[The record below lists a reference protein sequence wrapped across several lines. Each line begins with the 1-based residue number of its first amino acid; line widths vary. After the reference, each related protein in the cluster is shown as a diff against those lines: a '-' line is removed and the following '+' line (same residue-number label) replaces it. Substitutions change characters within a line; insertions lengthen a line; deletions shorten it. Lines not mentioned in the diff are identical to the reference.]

1 MNTEELVSTKWS
13 IDTTHS
19 EIQFK
24 VKHLM
29 ITNVTGQF
37 SQFDA
42 QLQMDGDTLDG
53 AQVQFNANTNS
64 ITTGNEARDS
74 HLKSQDFFNSEI
86 YPLILVNGTLTAVED
101 YKPVMKLSGEMTICE
116 TTKPVEFDV
125 EYFGKQT
132 DPWGNEKMGFS
143 ISGVIN
149 RKDFGLVWNS
159 TLETGGVLV
168 SDEVKIIAEVQLTRG

>member
-13 IDTTHS
+13 IDTIHS

-42 QLQMDGDTLDG
+42 QLETNGESLNG
-53 AQVQFNANTNS
+53 SQVQFTANTNS
-64 ITTGNEARDS
+64 ITTGNESRDA
-74 HLKSQDFFNSEI
+74 HLKGEDFFKSEV
-86 YPLILVNGTLTAVED
+86 YPEIKFNGTLTTTED
-101 YKPVMKLSGEMTICE
+101 YKPVMTLQGDMTICD
-116 TTKPVEFDV
+116 TTKSVEFDV

-132 DPWGNEKMGFS
+132 DPWGNQKMGFS

-149 RKDFGLVWNS
+149 RKDFGLIWNS